1 MSSPSVD
8 PKELAKFD
16 ATSSGWWDTEGPMA
30 ALHKLNPPRLAF
42 IREAVERQFGP
53 PPEAEP
59 PLEGRSVLD
68 VGCGGGVL
76 AEPLARLGG
85 RVTGIDLVR
94 SSLQVARQHARNEHL
109 DIDYRLES
117 AEDVAAAGERFDL
130 VVASEVLEHVEN
142 QMDFVATLARLTS
155 PDGLLVVT
163 TLNRTPR
170 AYVEAIVGAEWVLGW
185 LPRGTHRWQRFVRP
199 AELAGWLRRAGLGVE
214 RLQGIGWNPAED
226 GFELRDD
233 VAVNYCLAARR
244 PAA

>member
-8 PKELAKFD
+8 PQELAKFD
-16 ATSSGWWDTEGPMA
+16 ATSSGWWDSDGPMA
-30 ALHKLNPPRLAF
+30 ALHRLNPARLAF
-42 IREAVERQFGP
+42 IREAVERHFGP
-53 PPEAEP
+53 RPAAEP
-59 PLEGRSVLD
+59 LLDGRRVLD

-85 RVTGIDLVR
+85 CVTGIDLVR
-94 SSLQVARQHARNEHL
+94 SSLEVARQHALNEHL
-109 DIDYRLES
+109 AIDYRLQS

-142 QMDFVATLARLTS
+142 QEDFVATLARLTN
-155 PDGLLVVT
+155 PGGLLVVT

-170 AYVEAIVGAEWVLGW
+170 AWVEAIVGAEWVLGW

-199 AELAGWLRRAGLGVE
+199 AELAGWLRQVGFGVE
-214 RLQGIGWNPAED
+214 GLRGIGWNPAED

-244 PAA
+244 PGA